1 VDTEGFFELHTNME
15 LRLYISRQ
23 ARRHSHNY
31 ETQQDYRQEAWMRIG
46 LCEGGADIEFYKC
59 QALRAIQAAYQL
71 RRRKQE
77 MNLSVIECMDYEIY
91 EAWQF
96 GHIKKW

>member
-1 VDTEGFFELHTNME
+1 MDTSEFFDLHSNVE

-23 ARRHSHNY
+23 ARRHSRHY
-31 ETQQDYRQEAWMRIG
+31 DIQQDYRQEAWMRIG

-59 QALRAIQAAYQL
+59 QALRAIQAAY
-71 RRRKQE
+71 RMIRRKRE
-77 MNLSVIECMDYEIY
+77 MKLSVLECMDHEIY